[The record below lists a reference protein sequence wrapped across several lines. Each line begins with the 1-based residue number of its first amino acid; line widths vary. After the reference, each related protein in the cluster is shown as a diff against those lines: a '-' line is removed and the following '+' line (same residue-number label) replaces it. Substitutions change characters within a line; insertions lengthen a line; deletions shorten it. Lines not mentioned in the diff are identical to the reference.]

1 MNTMINKNW
10 YSRTNDKSIN
20 SYEWIQI
27 IDQLQPSLKVR
38 QGKVR
43 DDLRRRLAQVKAVL
57 YDLSKNN
64 FKMSTLETK
73 RGLYLNAEQFHHQ
86 VIQLYQEMMNHQ

>member
-1 MNTMINKNW
+1 MNTTNNKNW

-43 DDLRRRLAQVKAVL
+43 DDLRRSLSQVKTVF

-64 FKMSTLETK
+64 FKMNTLETK
-73 RGLYLNAEQFHHQ
+73 RGQFLNAEQFHHQ
-86 VIQLYQEMMNHQ
+86 VIQLYQKMMSHQ